1 MHHRL
6 RARRHDEAS
15 QTVSSPAMFTGSIG
29 ACGGW
34 EAPLPPRGLG
44 WLWPFSEVVHGSLPG
59 FAEHPLNVSYSA
71 AGMV

>member
-1 MHHRL
+1 
-6 RARRHDEAS
+6 
-15 QTVSSPAMFTGSIG
+15 MFSGSIG

-44 WLWPFSEVVHGSLPG
+44 WLWPFPEVVHGSLPR